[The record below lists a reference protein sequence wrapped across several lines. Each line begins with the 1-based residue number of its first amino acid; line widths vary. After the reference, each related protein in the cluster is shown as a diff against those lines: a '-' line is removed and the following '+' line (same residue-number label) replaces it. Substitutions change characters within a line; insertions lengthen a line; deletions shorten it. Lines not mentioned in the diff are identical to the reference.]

1 MEWKKPAA
9 FTGSLVSEGREKK
22 PPAGSDI
29 LPEREYAGSNMAA
42 YHCSLLHNAAVS
54 QKGNTGFQAKKIR
67 YPGSRPMNDFTFEKY
82 AVLCKEL
89 LTSGYTTMTVK
100 EYLSRRP
107 EKNYAILRHDV
118 DTKPHR
124 ALSMAQLERSL
135 GISSTYYFRHT
146 PKIFKPQII
155 KEVADLGHE
164 IGYHYEVLTKT
175 KGDYA
180 KAITLFK
187 EELDDLQKIS
197 PVSTICM
204 HGSPLSPYDNRDLWK
219 KYDFR
224 DYGVVGEA
232 YLSMDPD
239 MYYCSDTG
247 LRWDK
252 KHKVRDHLS
261 GNREFDAKTTDDII
275 LAVRNRQVPSL
286 YLLVH
291 PGNWSTNTPEWIA
304 ALGMNLAANTVKSL
318 VSWRRSL

>member
-1 MEWKKPAA
+1 MIA
-9 FTGSLVSEGREKK
+9 
-22 PPAGSDI
+22 
-29 LPEREYAGSNMAA
+29 
-42 YHCSLLHNAAVS
+42 
-54 QKGNTGFQAKKIR
+54 
-67 YPGSRPMNDFTFEKY
+67 
-82 AVLCKEL
+82 
-89 LTSGYTTMTVK
+89 
-100 EYLSRRP
+100 
-107 EKNYAILRHDV
+107 
-118 DTKPHR
+118 
-124 ALSMAQLERSL
+124 
-135 GISSTYYFRHT
+135 
-146 PKIFKPQII
+146 
-155 KEVADLGHE
+155 
-164 IGYHYEVLTKT
+164 
-175 KGDYA
+175 
-180 KAITLFK
+180 
-187 EELDDLQKIS
+187 

-252 KHKVRDHLS
+252 KHKVRDHLP